1 MAKAW
6 KDVIAS
12 QQYQALSP
20 QQRAEAQEQYFNDV
34 VAPQAGEAVNEAKQQ
49 FYTAYP
55 VDTVHQEQQPT
66 PVQQQEAQQPE
77 GFWANVKDMV
87 TGESRMTP
95 EMEKLQSVSDAPELS
110 EFNKDAA
117 KVAWAQMMGNQQD
130 QEIMLRNLGAEI
142 SYDAKDNAIV
152 TMPEM
157 VKQMGWLPKH
167 HADKLA
173 AEYGGVAE
181 VDGDGNTVIK
191 LPPRQYAL
199 NKPGLSPEDV
209 ASGAALAA
217 SYTPAGRA
225 GGLVSAGLRAAGTD
239 ALIQGTTSYMGGTD
253 IDPFQVGLS
262 GVLGTGG
269 KAFEN
274 IVGAAARAIKGKMSP
289 EAAEAVKFAEDNNL
303 KLMTTDVIPPE
314 TNIGKGARTIT
325 ERIPI
330 AGTGGERKLQEK
342 GRQQLVQTFSNDI
355 GGISDEA
362 LYKSASKGQQQF
374 IKAASDRYN
383 RIFDAMGDSPV
394 DISGTIKAI
403 DDQITSLTRPGL
415 SQDRS
420 AVNVLKQYKEDI
432 TGAANDLRLARENR
446 TNLRKRFMAAPDDV
460 DKDTLQKASDAIYQ
474 AYTRDMKK
482 AVANTLGDEAA
493 IAMHRADRSW
503 AKFNDMMSNTR
514 VEKAINSGR
523 VNPEDVTKLIFSQK
537 SADRVQLY
545 RLLDSNGRNNARGAL
560 VQNALDKSTD
570 EMGNISVAKFINEMH
585 RTRKQAS
592 TFFKGEEGKKLEG
605 VMRYLGSTREAATA
619 AASPLNGQLIGQ
631 PATWLAGLVSLFS
644 PVTAKAVAAAGAA
657 GGAARIYE
665 SKPIRNMMLRLAN
678 TPKGSTA
685 YDRLISKI
693 SQSVTAVSQGEKG
706 K

>member
-1 MAKAW
+1 MANFFDQFDGQ
-6 KDVIAS
+6 DVPDQQKSAEPVTQTTS
-12 QQYQALSP
+12 QQSQGNYFDQFDT
-20 QQRAEAQEQYFNDV
+20 EQ
-34 VAPQAGEAVNEAKQQ
+34 
-49 FYTAYP
+49 P
-55 VDTVHQEQQPT
+55 VTQPSSK
-66 PVQQQEAQQPE
+66 PE

-95 EMEKLQSVSDAPELS
+95 EMERLQSVSDAPELS

-142 SYDAKDNAIV
+142 SYDAKGNAIV

-157 VKQMGWLPKH
+157 VKPMGWLPKH

-262 GVLGTGG
+262 GVIGTGG

-289 EAAEAVKFAEDNNL
+289 EAAEAVKFADDNNL

-362 LYKSASKGQQQF
+362 LYKSASKGQQKF

-383 RIFDAMGDSPV
+383 RIFDAMGDTPV

-537 SADRVQLY
+537 NADRVQLY

-631 PATWLAGLVSLFS
+631 PATWIAGLVSLFS
-644 PVTAKAVAAAGAA
+644 PVTAKAVAVAGAA
-657 GGAARIYE
+657 GGAARVYE

-678 TPKGSTA
+678 TPKGSAA

>member
-1 MAKAW
+1 MANFF
-6 KDVIAS
+6 D
-12 QQYQALSP
+12 QFDGQ
-20 QQRAEAQEQYFNDV
+20 EA
-34 VAPQAGEAVNEAKQQ
+34 P
-49 FYTAYP
+49 
-55 VDTVHQEQQPT
+55 EQQKST
-66 PVQQQEAQQPE
+66 EPVTQTTSKQSQGNYFDQFDMDLPVAQSSPEPE

-142 SYDAKDNAIV
+142 SYDAKGNAIV

-157 VKQMGWLPKH
+157 VKKMGWLPKH

-173 AEYGGVAE
+173 AEYGGAAE

-289 EAAEAVKFAEDNNL
+289 EAAEAVKFADANNAP
-303 KLMTTDVIPPE
+303 LMTTDAVEPGTFFGRSAQALAEKIPV
-314 TNIGKGARTIT
+314 T
-325 ERIPI
+325 
-330 AGTGGERKLQEK
+330 GTGSVR
-342 GRQQLVQTFSNDI
+342 RNQQKARSKLVQKYSESFAAPSP
-355 GGISDEA
+355 DEVVQSLQRQTSKVKQA
-362 LYKSASKGQQQF
+362 AGKRMSEVDSAMQS
-374 IKAASDRYN
+374 
-383 RIFDAMGDSPV
+383 V
-394 DISGTIKAI
+394 GTINPTQAITAI
-403 DDQITSLTRPGL
+403 DNEMS
-415 SQDRS
+415 
-420 AVNVLKQYKEDI
+420 
-432 TGAANDLRLARENR
+432 RLARLGGAADTQTINKLQTYRDELVKGADFSLLRDLRTQFRQDVKGDRMVWPSQSQGAVNR
-446 TNLRKRFMAAPDDV
+446 VYDAMSKDINQSVTDNLGSIVADRYRQANAAYAHEAQIV
-460 DKDTLQKASDAIYQ
+460 NNTRLKSVLQKGEL
-474 AYTRDMKK
+474 TPE
-482 AVANTLGDEAA
+482 VVNNLL
-493 IAMHRADRSW
+493 
-503 AKFNDMMSNTR
+503 FSNK
-514 VEKAINSGR
+514 ESEIK
-523 VNPEDVTKLIFSQK
+523 
-537 SADRVQLY
+537 QLY
-545 RLLDSNGRNNARGAL
+545 RSLDSRGKSAARASVIGKAYEKSGGSPEKFLNEINRLSTQTGILFKGSEKQYLNGLKKYLDQTQRASKAGAVTPTGQEILQIGIPAGVAIDAANGGMGIMSFLSYGAL
-560 VQNALDKSTD
+560 
-570 EMGNISVAKFINEMH
+570 
-585 RTRKQAS
+585 
-592 TFFKGEEGKKLEG
+592 
-605 VMRYLGSTREAATA
+605 
-619 AASPLNGQLIGQ
+619 
-631 PATWLAGLVSLFS
+631 
-644 PVTAKAVAAAGAA
+644 
-657 GGAARIYE
+657 ARVYE

-693 SQSVTAVSQGEKG
+693 SQFVTAVSQGEKG

>member
-55 VDTVHQEQQPT
+55 VEAVQQEQQPD
-66 PVQQQEAQQPE
+66 PVPQQEAQQPE

-142 SYDAKDNAIV
+142 SYDAKGNAIV

-289 EAAEAVKFAEDNNL
+289 EAAEAVKFADANNAP
-303 KLMTTDVIPPE
+303 LMTTDAVQPGTFSGRSAQALAEKIPV
-314 TNIGKGARTIT
+314 T
-325 ERIPI
+325 
-330 AGTGGERKLQEK
+330 GTGALRRSQQEARSK
-342 GRQQLVQTFSNDI
+342 LVQEYSESFAAPSP
-355 GGISDEA
+355 DEVVQSLQRQTSRVKQA
-362 LYKSASKGQQQF
+362 AGKRMSEVDSAMQS
-374 IKAASDRYN
+374 
-383 RIFDAMGDSPV
+383 V
-394 DISGTIKAI
+394 GTINPTQAITAI
-403 DDQITSLTRPGL
+403 DNEMS
-415 SQDRS
+415 
-420 AVNVLKQYKEDI
+420 
-432 TGAANDLRLARENR
+432 RLARLGGAADNQTINKLQTYRDELVKGADFSLLRDLRTQFRQDVKGDRMVWPSQSQGAVNR
-446 TNLRKRFMAAPDDV
+446 VYDAMSKDINQSVSDNLGARVADRYRQANAAYAHEAQV
-460 DKDTLQKASDAIYQ
+460 VNNTRLKSVLQKGEL
-474 AYTRDMKK
+474 TPE
-482 AVANTLGDEAA
+482 VANNLL
-493 IAMHRADRSW
+493 
-503 AKFNDMMSNTR
+503 FSN
-514 VEKAINSGR
+514 K
-523 VNPEDVTKLIFSQK
+523 K
-537 SADRVQLY
+537 SEVQQLY
-545 RLLDSNGRNNARGAL
+545 RSLDSRGRNAARASVIGKAYEKSGGSPEKFLNEINRLSAQTGILFKGSEKQYLNGMKKYLEQTQRASRAGTVTPTGQELLQVGIPTGVAADVLGNGGAL
-560 VQNALDKSTD
+560 
-570 EMGNISVAKFINEMH
+570 
-585 RTRKQAS
+585 
-592 TFFKGEEGKKLEG
+592 
-605 VMRYLGSTREAATA
+605 TA
-619 AASPLNGQLIGQ
+619 AF
-631 PATWLAGLVSLFS
+631 ATYGGLSRV
-644 PVTAKAVAAAGAA
+644 
-657 GGAARIYE
+657 YE
-665 SKPIRNMMLRLAN
+665 SKSIRNMMLRLAN

-685 YDRLISKI
+685 YDRLISEI
-693 SQSVTAVSQGEKG
+693 SRTATAVMQGEKSR
-706 K
+706 

>member
-1 MAKAW
+1 MANFFDQFDGQEVPEQPHPAEP
-6 KDVIAS
+6 VTQAVS
-12 QQYQALSP
+12 QQP
-20 QQRAEAQEQYFNDV
+20 QGNYFDQFDTEQ
-34 VAPQAGEAVNEAKQQ
+34 
-49 FYTAYP
+49 P
-55 VDTVHQEQQPT
+55 VTQPSSK
-66 PVQQQEAQQPE
+66 PE

-87 TGESRMTP
+87 TGDSRMTP
-95 EMEKLQSVSDAPELS
+95 EMENLQSVSDAPELS

-142 SYDAKDNAIV
+142 SYDAKGNAIV

-289 EAAEAVKFAEDNNL
+289 EAAEAVKFADANDVP
-303 KLMTTDVIPPE
+303 LMTTDIIEPK
-314 TNIGKGARTIT
+314 TAAGKAARTYT
-325 ERIPI
+325 ERIPF
-330 AGTGGERKLQEK
+330 AGTGGARVAQEESRKNLI
-342 GRQQLVQTFSNDI
+342 QTFSSEV
-355 GGISDEA
+355 GGISDDA

-403 DDQITSLTRPGL
+403 DDQIASLTRPGL

-432 TGAANDLRLARENR
+432 TGATNDLRLARENR

-460 DKDTLQKASDAIYQ
+460 DRDTLEKSASAIYE

-482 AVANTLGDEAA
+482 AVADNLGADAA
-493 IAMHRADRSW
+493 RAMHRADRSW

-514 VEKAINSGR
+514 VKKAIQSGR
-523 VNPEDVTKLIFSQK
+523 VSPEDVTKLIFSQK
-537 SADRVQLY
+537 NSDRSQLY

-560 VQNALDKSTD
+560 VQNALDKATD
-570 EMGNISVAKFINEMH
+570 ASGNVSVANFINEIH

-592 TFFKGEEGKKLEG
+592 TFFKGEDGKRLDG
-605 VMRYLGSTREAATA
+605 VIKYLNSTREATNA
-619 AASPLNGQLIGQ
+619 AASPINGQLVAA
-631 PATWLAGLVSLFS
+631 PVALLAGTASYLN
-644 PVTAKAVAAAGAA
+644 PVTAKVMAVIGAA
-657 GGAARIYE
+657 GLSARAYE
-665 SKPIRNMMLRLAN
+665 SKPVRNMLLRLAN

>member
-1 MAKAW
+1 MANFFDQFDGQEVPEQQKSAEP
-6 KDVIAS
+6 VTQTTS
-12 QQYQALSP
+12 QQSQGNYFDQFDTEQPVTQASS
-20 QQRAEAQEQYFNDV
+20 E
-34 VAPQAGEAVNEAKQQ
+34 
-49 FYTAYP
+49 
-55 VDTVHQEQQPT
+55 
-66 PVQQQEAQQPE
+66 PE

-95 EMEKLQSVSDAPELS
+95 EIENLPSISDAPEMKS
-110 EFNKDAA
+110 MTKDAA

-130 QEIMLRNLGAEI
+130 QEIMLKNMGAKI
-142 SYDAKDNAIV
+142 SYDVKGNAIV
-152 TMPEM
+152 TLPADKRVVE
-157 VKQMGWLPKH
+157 MGWIPE
-167 HADKLA
+167 LA
-173 AEYGGVAE
+173 EMAERVAKESGGV
-181 VDGDGNTVIK
+181 VIDGENGEKIIS
-191 LPPRQYAL
+191 LPERRYSL

-225 GGLVSAGLRAAGTD
+225 GGLFSAGLRAAGTD

-537 SADRVQLY
+537 NADRVQLY

-644 PVTAKAVAAAGAA
+644 PVTAKAVAVAGSA
-657 GGAARIYE
+657 GGAARVYE